1 MLKKFTY
8 ENNTLTYHEKI
19 RKKILTT
26 LNFLPQ
32 EFWDCNPIIS
42 GSYAIHLLLK
52 PKSFYDDIDL
62 YFESFENY
70 NKAKE
75 ILETIAE
82 QKTSKNSNTFNI
94 FSKKIQ
100 LINKFFD
107 KPENIIY
114 AHDFKNSSICITK
127 NEIFIDD
134 EIFDIYYNGHL
145 SIRSTQINDDM
156 SEKQKITK
164 IGLLYSRILKYQDR
178 YDLILDQPS
187 LQILKNL
194 QSYLQQVPKELIDS
208 ITIDSNIYYNGTYSP
223 YQNNLRSMS
232 EILNHINVFL
242 FPHNDFNQNSLII
255 DQQTAF

>member
-8 ENNTLTYHEKI
+8 ENNTLAYHEKI

-32 EFWDCNPIIS
+32 EFWNCNPIIS

-62 YFESFENY
+62 YFESFDDY
-70 NKAKE
+70 NNAKK

-94 FSKKIQ
+94 LSKKIQ

-145 SIRSTQINDDM
+145 SIRSTQITNDM
-156 SEKQKITK
+156 TEQQKIAK
-164 IGLLYSRILKYQDR
+164 IGLLYSRILKYQER
-178 YDLILDQPS
+178 YDLSLDDPS
-187 LQILKNL
+187 LKILKGL
-194 QSYLQQVPKELIDS
+194 QKYLQEAPKELINS

-242 FPHNDFNQNSLII
+242 FPYDHFNESNSFNECA
-255 DQQTAF
+255 TF